1 MPDRLEELE
10 SRIETLTRALR
21 QVEGRLERLESAEP
35 GGNLT
40 APAEQDATTTR
51 APREQALPVED
62 ATPALVR
69 PPLPELPQGT
79 LALVGRTII
88 ALGGGFL
95 IRALTDADIVPAGGG
110 VALGIA
116 YALAWLFLADRTAAA
131 GARVSASYHG
141 LTGGLVAYPLL
152 VEATARFGLLSP
164 PVALAVLVAVFAA
177 GLAVAY
183 RRDLG
188 ALAWSGTCLALG
200 ATATLLVTTHH
211 LLASILALLAI
222 CAFVEWLAVRDR
234 WTGLRWPA
242 ALFLDLALLVLIV
255 LATRPEGLPEGY
267 AALSTRSALAL
278 ALALPSVYLAA
289 LLTRT
294 LGQGRAVAGFE
305 LVQTPVAILLGFGGS
320 SMLLAREGSSAA
332 GLGFLGLLIGALA
345 YAAAFAFVERRHGQ
359 DRNFYFYSAAGGLLT
374 LAGTGQL
381 LDAWP
386 RSIAWSLLGIAGA
399 IVGRRFGRMTL
410 RFHGALYAA
419 AAAVGSGLAG
429 AAWRDFAASS
439 AGEWTLP
446 TAGGLFVAA
455 SVAIVYGVLAVD
467 RAEAR
472 PWWERAPGG
481 IAAATLIWV
490 AGGMLVA
497 VLVVAAEPFAP
508 RAAGVAA
515 VRTAVL
521 SFLVVALAW
530 TSRRRALPELA
541 WFVYPLLAIG
551 GVKLLSEDLTQGR
564 AATLFLSL
572 VLYGGALIGATRLL
586 RSKA

>member
-10 SRIETLTRALR
+10 SRIEALTRALQR
-21 QVEGRLERLESAEP
+21 VEGRLERLESPEAR
-35 GGNLT
+35 GAVA
-40 APAEQDATTTR
+40 APAAPVAP
-51 APREQALPVED
+51 APREEALPAAD
-62 ATPALVR
+62 AKPALVL
-69 PPLPELPQGT
+69 PPLPEVPQGM

-116 YALAWLFLADRTAAA
+116 YALACLLMADRSAAA
-131 GARVSASYHG
+131 GARASASFHG
-141 LTGGLVAYPLL
+141 LASGLIAYPLL

-164 PVALAVLVAVFAA
+164 PVALAVLVAVFGA

-183 RRDLG
+183 RRDLPT
-188 ALAWSGTCLALG
+188 LAWSGTCLALV
-200 ATATLLVTTHH
+200 ATAALLVSTRH
-211 LLASILALLAI
+211 LLGSVLALLVV

-242 ALFLDLALLVLIV
+242 ALFLDLAVLILIV
-255 LATRPEGLPEGY
+255 LVTRPEGLPEGY
-267 AALSTRSALAL
+267 PVLSTRSALAV
-278 ALALPSVYLAA
+278 ALALPSVTLAA
-289 LLTRT
+289 VLART
-294 LGQGRAVAGFE
+294 LARGRAVTGFE
-305 LVQTPVAILLGFGGS
+305 LVQTPVAILLGFGGAS
-320 SMLLAREGSSAA
+320 SLLATEGSSPL
-332 GLGFLGLLIGALA
+332 GLGLTSLLIGALA
-345 YAAAFAFVERRHGQ
+345 YAAAFAFVERRPGQ

-374 LAGTGQL
+374 LAGTGQIL
-381 LDAWP
+381 AAGP
-386 RSIAWSLLGIAGA
+386 RSIAWCLLGIAGA
-399 IVGRRFGRMTL
+399 VLGRHFGRMTL

-429 AAWRDFAASS
+429 ASWRDFAAPS

-446 TAGGLFVAA
+446 TPAGLLVAA
-455 SVAIVYGVLAVD
+455 SVAVVYGVLAVD

-472 PWWERAPGG
+472 PSWERAPNG

-490 AGGMLVA
+490 VGGMLVA
-497 VLVVAAEPFAP
+497 ALVAAAEPFAP
-508 RAAGVAA
+508 GAAGVAT

-530 TSRRRALPELA
+530 TSQRRALPELG

-551 GVKLLSEDLTQGR
+551 GLKLLSEDLTEGR

-572 VLYGGALIGATRLL
+572 VLYGSALIGATRLL
-586 RSKA
+586 RRKA